1 MVVMEIDG
9 FEWWQ
14 KYNDT
19 EQQLQPKLQPA
30 LRQNLKPTIVKDSK
44 LVHLRGEKCILLNEH
59 HCLFMMIETVMEIV
73 GFEWWWKQ

>member
-1 MVVMEIDG
+1 MVVTEIDG

-44 LVHLRGEKCILLNEH
+44 LVHLRGKKRINEH
-59 HCLFMMIETVMEIV
+59 HCLFMMIETVVEIV